1 VTIVLAAPQAPS
13 PQVDVL
19 PGGHL
24 RVTFPRGD
32 RHYERAGDDTPWR
45 SISGLPWPDDFTGAT
60 RWLCGQWVRDNL
72 GHLAGS
78 DLDDVP
84 AMVAAGGAAKLDEAA
99 DRGTAL
105 HAYVEAVILGR
116 TPDFDWIERA
126 GAGPWLAAADA
137 WLADH
142 PPADPLCEIVV
153 FGESCGVKI
162 AGTVDLVSRGATTA
176 AIDLKTRTKRHDRR
190 SKEAAQLGAYAWCLT
205 NGCYISDRGTD
216 RQLERVDRC
225 EVVTFCPDGTY
236 AIHGVETADAIA
248 AHEAR
253 MAFVDLGVSRLYQP
267 AVKGEGEAI
276 GDLFARRLEALTD
289 GERSQLAALWSGHGL
304 PRIAELTEDHR
315 CTAHRLFAQVE
326 PWPSVDRD
334 VPLLATAEQCAEV
347 LDRIRALPSD
357 IRDDVAARGAALRSL
372 ESGIATVEDLED
384 WERLAAHGEAAH
396 GERLAA
402 FEVALSPVERSQLA
416 VTLGRPEEQ
425 WTSLDCAQAWVL
437 DEAARAEGLTIRHDE
452 ERDEGRLVPA
462 ATLDGDKRTLL
473 RAARDAA
480 EALGR
485 PRPAA
490 WADVEADVVVWA
502 AVWIDHN
509 TTNNTGETP

>member
-1 VTIVLAAPQAPS
+1 VTIVLAAPTTPES
-13 PQVDVL
+13 PQVDIL
-19 PGGHL
+19 PGGH
-24 RVTFPRGD
+24 RRITFPRGG
-32 RHYERAGDDTPWR
+32 RHYERAEDPGTPWR

-72 GHLAGS
+72 SHLAAS
-78 DLDDVP
+78 DLDEVP
-84 AMVAAGGAAKLDEAA
+84 AAVAAGGAAKLDEAA

-153 FGESCGVKI
+153 FGESCGHRI
-162 AGTVDLVSRGATTA
+162 AGTVDLVSRGTATAVT
-176 AIDLKTRTKRHDRR
+176 DLKTRTSRHDRR
-190 SKEAAQLGAYAWCLT
+190 PKEAAQLGAYAWCLT

-216 RQLERVDRC
+216 RRLERVDRC
-225 EVVTFCPDGTY
+225 EVVTFAPDGTY
-236 AIHGVETADAIA
+236 AIHGVETADAVA

-276 GDLFARRLEALTD
+276 GDLFARRLAALTD
-289 GERSQLAALWSGHGL
+289 GERSQLAALWSAHGL
-304 PRIAELTEDHR
+304 PRIAELTEAHR

-326 PWPSVDRD
+326 PWPSPQRT
-334 VPLLATAEQCAEV
+334 VPPLATAEQCAEV
-347 LDRIRALPSD
+347 LDRIRSLPVD
-357 IRDDVAARGAALRSL
+357 IRDDVVARGAALRSL
-372 ESGIATVEDLED
+372 ESGLATVEDIED
-384 WERLAAHGEAAH
+384 WERLACHGEAAH
-396 GERLAA
+396 GQRLDGIDRLGATLPA
-402 FEVALSPVERSQLA
+402 IVG
-416 VTLGRPEEQ
+416 TLGRPPGQ

-437 DEAARAEGLTIRHDE
+437 HDAARAGGLAIDDDTGDRW
-452 ERDEGRLVPA
+452 VPDDY
-462 ATLDGDKRTLL
+462 LGGDKRRLL
-473 RAARDAA
+473 SAARDAA
-480 EALGR
+480 DALGR

-502 AVWIDHN
+502 AVWIDHQ
-509 TTNNTGETP
+509 TTEERP

>member
-1 VTIVLAAPQAPS
+1 VTIVLAAPQAPES

-162 AGTVDLVSRGATTA
+162 AGTVDLVTRGAEVA
-176 AIDLKTRTKRHDRR
+176 VLDLKSRSSRHDRR

-216 RQLERVDRC
+216 RRLERVDRC

-236 AIHGVETADAIA
+236 AIHGVETADAVA

-253 MAFVDLGVSRLYQP
+253 MPFVDLGVADLYQP

-276 GDLFARRLEALTD
+276 SDLFARRLAALTD

-304 PRIAELTEDHR
+304 PRIAALTEAHR

-326 PWPSVDRD
+326 PWPSVDRN
-334 VPLLATAEQCAEV
+334 VPPLATAEQCADV
-347 LDRIRALPSD
+347 LDRIRSLPSD
-357 IRDDVAARGAALRSL
+357 IRDDVVARGAALRSL
-372 ESGIATVEDLED
+372 DSGLATVEDLED
-384 WERLAAHGEAAH
+384 WERLAAHGEAVH
-396 GERLAA
+396 GQRLASIA
-402 FEVALSPVERSQLA
+402 ALTGVDMA
-416 VTLGRPEEQ
+416 AATLGLPPHR
-425 WTSLDCAQAWVL
+425 WTSLDLACAYVL
-437 DEAARAEGLTIRHDE
+437 DEALSAHGLAVS
-452 ERDEGRLVPA
+452 DEGRLGPA
-462 ATLDGDKRTLL
+462 VALSGDRRRLL

-509 TTNNTGETP
+509 NHNQKETP